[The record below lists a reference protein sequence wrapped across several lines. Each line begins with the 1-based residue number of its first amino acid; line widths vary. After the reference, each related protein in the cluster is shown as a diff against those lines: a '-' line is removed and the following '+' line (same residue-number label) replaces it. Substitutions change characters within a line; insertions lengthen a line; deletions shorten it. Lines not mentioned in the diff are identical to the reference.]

1 MSFLG
6 NLAKGFVRSTVNQVG
21 RDTGRVISN
30 KIYGDKHSTPVR
42 GIIYSD
48 GNYYNKDSNELIS
61 SEEFNHKLNED
72 GYKIQHFTSNP
83 FVKAFLWCM
92 GLIATIFINIY
103 EGGYWIFLAPGMLSI
118 MGTLKLLASFKTM
131 TIYKNTNVGM
141 YKTDM
146 RHKEGKKYVGDTQ
159 QEIEYEV
166 MPTKSY
172 KIDMIII
179 CIVYI
184 LLAIYMYISANE
196 SINNYTHWLKPC
208 LIALIVILSLH
219 VFMKL
224 RQKIR

>member
-30 KIYGDKHSTPVR
+30 KIYGEKHSTPVR
-42 GIIYSD
+42 GIVYSD
-48 GNYYNKDSNELIS
+48 GNYYNKDSNQFIS
-61 SEEFNHKLNED
+61 PEEFNRKLNED
-72 GYKIQHFTSNP
+72 GYKIQHFTSTP
-83 FVKAFLWCM
+83 LAKVFLWSM
-92 GLIATIFINIY
+92 GLIVTIFINV
-103 EGGYWIFLAPGMLSI
+103 EDGGYWRLLAPAMLSI
-118 MGTLKLLASFKTM
+118 IGILKLLASLKTM
-131 TIYKNTNVGM
+131 SIYKNKRVGM
-141 YKTDM
+141 YKTDL
-146 RHKEGKKYVGDTQ
+146 RYKGCTRYVGDTQ

-166 MPTKSY
+166 KPTQSY

-208 LIALIVILSLH
+208 IIALIVILSLH